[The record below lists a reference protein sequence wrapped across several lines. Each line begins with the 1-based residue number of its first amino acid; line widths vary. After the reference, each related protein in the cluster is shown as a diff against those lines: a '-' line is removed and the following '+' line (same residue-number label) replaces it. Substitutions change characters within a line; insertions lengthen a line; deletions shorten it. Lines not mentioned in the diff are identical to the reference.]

1 MSATVTSP
9 TSGPTASGSTA
20 THTPVKNVTFV
31 RVLRSEWIK
40 LWTLRSTWWTLGA
53 TLLLMVGIALGF
65 ALIVQLLGDQMQGA
79 SPEEQAQM
87 GGMLGG
93 PMVVAAGFDMAALV
107 VAVLGA
113 LIITG
118 EYSTGMIRSTFA
130 AVPGRLPAFFGK
142 AVVLAGVTA
151 VLIILSLALSWL
163 VTYPILDSNGATVD
177 FGDGTQVRSL
187 FGTVL
192 YVTLV
197 ALFALGLGALLRHTA
212 GAIFTVVAIFL
223 VIPPIVQIGTFAA
236 SQLEWIGVLN
246 KFLPSVAGAQI
257 TPNAGQFA
265 DVLDPWVG
273 IGVMAGYTALVLIGA
288 AIRLKR
294 QDA

>member
-1 MSATVTSP
+1 MSATVTAPASGSA
-9 TSGPTASGSTA
+9 SGPTTE
-20 THTPVKNVTFV
+20 HTPVRNVTFW

-53 TLLLMVGIALGF
+53 TVVVMVGF
-65 ALIVQLLGDQMQGA
+65 ALMLAFVAQFLGDQMEGA
-79 SPEEQAQM
+79 SPEEQAAM

-93 PMVVAAGFDMAALV
+93 PTVVAAGFEMAALV

-113 LIITG
+113 LMITG

-130 AVPGRLPAFFGK
+130 AVPKRLPAFFGK
-142 AVVLAGVTA
+142 ALVLVLVTA
-151 VLIILSLALSWL
+151 VLTTVSLALSWL
-163 VTYPILDSNGATVD
+163 VTYPLLNPNDATVD
-177 FGDGTQVRSL
+177 FGDSDQIRSL
-187 FGTVL
+187 VGTVL

-223 VIPPIVQIGTFAA
+223 VIPTIVQIATFAA
-236 SQLEWIGVLN
+236 SQLEWVGTVN
-246 KFLPSVAGAQI
+246 KLLPSVAGAQI
-257 TPNAGQFA
+257 TPNAGAFP

-273 IGVMAGYTALVLIGA
+273 IGVLAGYTALVLAGA
-288 AIRLKR
+288 AMRVKF

>member
-1 MSATVTSP
+1 MSATVTAPASGAS
-9 TSGPTASGSTA
+9 SGPTTE
-20 THTPVKNVTFV
+20 HTPVRNVTFW

-53 TLLLMVGIALGF
+53 TVVVMVGF
-65 ALIVQLLGDQMQGA
+65 ALMLAFVSQFLADQMEGA
-79 SPEEQAQM
+79 SPEEQAAM

-93 PMVVAAGFDMAALV
+93 PAVVAAGFEMAALV

-113 LIITG
+113 LMITG

-130 AVPGRLPAFFGK
+130 AVPARLPAFFGK
-142 AVVLAGVTA
+142 AVVLILVTA
-151 VLIILSLALSWL
+151 VLTAVSLALSWL
-163 VTYPILDSNGATVD
+163 VTYPLLNPNDATVD
-177 FGDGTQVRSL
+177 FGDSDQVRAL

-223 VIPPIVQIGTFAA
+223 VVPVIVQVATLAA
-236 SQLEWIGVLN
+236 TQLEWIGTVN
-246 KFLPSVAGAQI
+246 KLLPSVAGAQI
-257 TPNAGQFA
+257 TPNAGAFP

-273 IGVMAGYTALVLIGA
+273 IGVLAGYTALVLVGA
-288 AIRLKR
+288 ATRLKL

>member
-1 MSATVTSP
+1 MSTTITAP
-9 TSGPTASGSTA
+9 ASGSAGRTA
-20 THTPVKNVTFV
+20 EPTVVKNVTFG
-31 RVLRSEWIK
+31 RVLHSEWIK
-40 LWTLRSTWWTLGA
+40 LWSLRSTWWTLAA
-53 TLLLMVGIALGF
+53 TVVLMVGIALGF
-65 ALIVQLLGDQMQGA
+65 ALLVQLLGDQMEGA

-93 PMVVAAGFDMAALV
+93 TTVVAAGFDMAALV

-130 AVPGRLPAFFGK
+130 AVPGRLAAFFGK
-142 AVVLAGVTA
+142 AVVLAVVTA
-151 VLIILSLALSWL
+151 VLISLSLALSWL
-163 VTYPILDSNGATVD
+163 VTYPILSSNDATVD
-177 FGDGTQVRSL
+177 FSDGTQVRSL
-187 FGTVL
+187 LGTVL

-257 TPNAGQFA
+257 TPNAGAFS

-273 IGVMAGYTALVLIGA
+273 ISVLAGYTALVLAGA
-288 AIRLKR
+288 ATRLKL